1 MSAALGSKD
10 FKYSVYILIMFII
23 IELKLLIYIVHVFN
37 YI

>member
-10 FKYSVYILIMFII
+10 VKYSVYILIMFII
-23 IELKLLIYIVHVFN
+23 TELKLLMYIVHVLN